1 LINQLRQ
8 RKGLFSDTDFR
19 RNAIDSYLEKRWKYE
34 LYYEVKI
41 LHLME
46 KEYQIANQMI
56 YLLDSKV
63 QNYNQ
68 EEVTVGELIEQ
79 TQIIERQLDTHD
91 VLKFRENVM
100 IKLRNTLYLR
110 TKLNQRLNYFKS
122 KKEKGI
128 GNFLSTKVSEI

>member
-1 LINQLRQ
+1 
-8 RKGLFSDTDFR
+8 
-19 RNAIDSYLEKRWKYE
+19 
-34 LYYEVKI
+34 
-41 LHLME
+41 ME